1 MISGDP
7 EKVTVLLSI
16 EGWRGGG
23 CVTPKPSTVGGI
35 AGVSHGAPL
44 SHAARASRK
53 CAVNEL
59 DGSGGGTVVAS
70 TADMLTE
77 CLSLLVDDEVGVNK
91 RRRQVVVSTAV
102 DRRMLQTED
111 FDKVSEIWIYTVN
124 QGMMVLLGGDRFTSS
139 PLIRKIGVLSDDGK
153 ELRVTLD
160 SNGDVLTAL
169 QIASRTIL
177 KNPEELFIWLDA
189 WDYLLIP
196 PPLELIYNVTKS
208 TLLTIATMVHDE
220 FPLPL
225 RSRFREVGNRGFFD
239 VATGE
244 LPGGAAPDAPRG
256 DLGRRIVLHEG
267 YNLLQ
272 PPSPLEDAS
281 PRDLEEEVRK
291 EDQLQPRI
299 GNIIKATKAIGLLVH
314 CFGSNSDDYIDS
326 IVEEP
331 LLRRATQLLI
341 QEVLNKCIK
350 TVAGAKI
357 YIRERC
363 FSGREGTS
371 TATAMSVLYSAECR
385 GRPDCS
391 LTIEAVASYRDA
403 IPSKFEQIGRYLPIT
418 FKDQLVILPI
428 RKRLP
433 VRTPP
438 RKPVDII
445 SQLSRLAPWV
455 PEVLCPGKLWITGS
469 LLSEIL
475 EGPEALEFASDVDL
489 FCAVEDLESLFE
501 VVLQAMLRYGK
512 SLGIAASL
520 VTVRVSESKWRLEF
534 PVEAAKH
541 HRAATKCD
549 LYVNS
554 IEKVRRYHLPLVR
567 AAFDGEIATIYPS
580 CAIALGTRVNVDYEY
595 VAGSKSPFS
604 IVYKMWL
611 RGFTLFVSNREQRQ
625 MLEYARENLSSE
637 DWIKKTRG
645 STDFIAM
652 TSPRSTT
659 STSRTDA

>member
-1 MISGDP
+1 
-7 EKVTVLLSI
+7 
-16 EGWRGGG
+16 
-23 CVTPKPSTVGGI
+23 
-35 AGVSHGAPL
+35 
-44 SHAARASRK
+44 
-53 CAVNEL
+53 
-59 DGSGGGTVVAS
+59 
-70 TADMLTE
+70 
-77 CLSLLVDDEVGVNK
+77 
-91 RRRQVVVSTAV
+91 
-102 DRRMLQTED
+102 MLQTED
-111 FDKVSEIWIYTVN
+111 LDKVHQIWICTVN
-124 QGMMVLLGGDRFTSS
+124 QGMMAPLLGGDRFTSS
-139 PLIRKIGVLSDDGK
+139 PLIRKIGVLSDNGK
-153 ELRVTLD
+153 ELRVTLET
-160 SNGDVLTAL
+160 NGDVLAAL

-177 KNPEELFIWLDA
+177 KNPEEIFLWLDA
-189 WDYLLIP
+189 WDYLLLP

-208 TLLTIATMVHDE
+208 ALLTIATLVHDE

-267 YNLLQ
+267 YNLLV

-291 EDQLQPRI
+291 ERHLHPCI
-299 GNIIKATKAIGLLVH
+299 GNIIKATKAIGLSVH
-314 CFGSNSDDYIDS
+314 CLGSNSDDDDIDS

-331 LLRRATQLLI
+331 VLRRATQLLI
-341 QEVLNKCIK
+341 QEVLNKCIR
-350 TVAGAKI
+350 TVSGSKAF
-357 YIRERC
+357 IRERC
-363 FSGREGTS
+363 FSGREGIS

-391 LTIEAVASYRDA
+391 LTLETVAAYRDT
-403 IPSKFEQIGRYLPIT
+403 IPSKFEKIGRYLPIT
-418 FKDQLVILPI
+418 LKDQLAILPI

-438 RKPVDII
+438 RKHEDII
-445 SQLSRLAPWV
+445 SHLSRTAPWV
-455 PEVLCPGKLWITGS
+455 PEVLRPGKLWITGS
-469 LLSEIL
+469 LLSEVL
-475 EGPEALEFASDVDL
+475 EGPEALEMASDVDL
-489 FCAVEDLESLFE
+489 FCAVEDLESFFE
-501 VVLQAMLRYGK
+501 VVSQAMLRYGK
-512 SLGIAASL
+512 SSGIESSL

-534 PVEAAKH
+534 QNEAAKH
-541 HRAATKCD
+541 HRAATQCD

-554 IEKVRRYHLPLVR
+554 IEKVRRYHLPFVR

-611 RGFTLFVSNREQRQ
+611 RGFTLIVSNREQRQ
-625 MLEYARENLSSE
+625 MLEYARENLSPE

-645 STDFIAM
+645 SIDFM
-652 TSPRSTT
+652 TMKQLSPITPLT
-659 STSRTDA
+659 AA